1 MKQNITFEALLAF
14 DLRTNSPCSFILLSK
29 SVNEFV
35 DDDDVTTAG
44 IDLTSSAAF

>member
-35 DDDDVTTAG
+35 DDDDTTAG
-44 IDLTSSAAF
+44 FDLTSSAAF